1 MRGVCNISISAV
13 CAILHQYHSAS
24 RAAAVPRQTKSQFL
38 VMRRVVFLSIVDVS
52 SVRHPFVTAQELFTL
67 RAFVGDRFQRINAE
81 RDASTKAKSEEIKHL

>member
-1 MRGVCNISISAV
+1 MQYFYLSCMRYYVCDS
-13 CAILHQYHSAS
+13 QYHSAS